1 MLALLTLTTLPIIT
15 SSSPG
20 ELPEN
25 NGEIIQVD
33 IIAIAAGSF
42 VGNPSDIGDILSID
56 TEDTPAIGELQSFME
71 NDSCLQPNEKTHCGI
86 TLCFAYFKDFSMDV
100 PPYSHKIF
108 ENNKRLHAPL
118 LKFLKKEVKRRKPA
132 LKGIQNKKME
142 ELLHLLGSNEFKLPD
157 VDFAYLKTFLHA
169 YKEACLNSIKE
180 HTSGGSGP
188 DPQAAASPR
197 ITTQDR
203 LRLIEAFL
211 SDKAKPKLASTQECF
226 NRQQL
231 DARKSAEAVEDYF
244 ETVSQVFN
252 DEIYVP

>member
-1 MLALLTLTTLPIIT
+1 
-15 SSSPG
+15 
-20 ELPEN
+20 
-25 NGEIIQVD
+25 
-33 IIAIAAGSF
+33 
-42 VGNPSDIGDILSID
+42 
-56 TEDTPAIGELQSFME
+56 
-71 NDSCLQPNEKTHCGI
+71 
-86 TLCFAYFKDFSMDV
+86 
-100 PPYSHKIF
+100 
-108 ENNKRLHAPL
+108 
-118 LKFLKKEVKRRKPA
+118 LKKEVKRRKPA

-142 ELLHLLGSNEFKLPD
+142 ELLHLLGSNEFKD

-180 HTSGGSGP
+180 QTSGASGP
-188 DPQAAASPR
+188 EPQAAASPR

-203 LRLIEAFL
+203 LRMIEGFL

-231 DARKSAEAVEDYF
+231 NARKSAEAVEDYF